1 MKMILKVVALLL
13 ALLLPLAA
21 SAEVASVDSV
31 EAFQACLNQYRDE
44 GADKFSIQC
53 TTALYNELKAD
64 SNAALNRCLLLAGID
79 DYDLRATRSGKL
91 SFTGVVY
98 GNSQIA
104 DCVSVADAKAA
115 VVEFMAG
122 NTAELK
128 LICTADV
135 FQKLFR
141 EGGMYRLMNELGI
154 GDFTMKGNTLNYIF
168 LSNLQPMTVPYA
180 QVSSV
185 SEAGE
190 KISVW
195 REARVPAF
203 NLLFDMDA
211 FNALT
216 RNDYSLMA
224 FLGGAE
230 KYQLSYNTSTGML
243 YFTGVSYTDVPG
255 VYCQSEE
262 EVVAAIRAMGAK
274 GFTSFQLKLDEET
287 YNKVYEGY
295 FARLSELQAQAGM
308 TDGDLRY
315 SGVSRMLLFDNAV
328 ISADVTVLS
337 TLAEVTAHVEACVQ
351 RGDKDITMLL
361 AEDVYAALMEGVSAL
376 LGSDAKFYDL
386 IANAGIVSAEDISF
400 NRHSGA
406 ISLYGVQCY
415 AGTNILRA
423 VEAGDL
429 SVLTSREQ
437 QALSAAKDMAA
448 SCARTTQ
455 AETARAI
462 HDALCA
468 RIVYTDDESTNEDDC
483 CIGALLD
490 GRANCDGY
498 ADAMLL
504 VGRLAGLNVR
514 YQHGDSLHGG
524 MGSYFSTHMWNIVE
538 LDGSWRMIDV
548 TWDDTENEAVY
559 IWFNIGEDRAAR
571 SHIWSAEMTVPMQA
585 VTDSANRPVA
595 EYFAANE
602 AEITAAA
609 AAAQAAGHRVFDI
622 YVAPESGLRMI
633 ASRQAALEGLAGS
646 VWYNWIDSLNCLHIR
661 LAE

>member
-1 MKMILKVVALLL
+1 MKKWMMLL
-13 ALLLPLAA
+13 ALVCAMILPLSAMADEKINTVEELQTYLNKCREEKLELFIITVPSALGKELAA
-21 SAEVASVDSV
+21 DDHAE
-31 EAFQACLNQYRDE
+31 
-44 GADKFSIQC
+44 
-53 TTALYNELKAD
+53 
-64 SNAALNRCLLLAGID
+64 LNRLTEQAGIES
-79 DYDLRATRSGKL
+79 YEVRINRNTKL
-91 SFTGVVY
+91 TFTNVVY
-98 GNSQIA
+98 GEPLPEASLT
-104 DCVSVADAKAA
+104 VADAKAA
-115 VVEFMAG
+115 IAAFLPG
-122 NTAELK
+122 QGQELT
-128 LICTADV
+128 IVCGEDV
-135 FQKLFR
+135 FQYLFR
-141 EGGMYRLMNELGI
+141 EGGIHRVLSELGVE
-154 GDFTMKGNTLNYIF
+154 DATVKGNTKGHIF
-168 LSNLQPMTVPYA
+168 LSDVQMMTVPYA
-180 QVSSV
+180 QVASV

-190 KISVW
+190 KIAAW
-195 REARVPAF
+195 REQKIPAF
-203 NLLFDMDA
+203 KLIFDMDVYET
-211 FNALT
+211 LT
-216 RNDYSLMA
+216 RDDYSLMA
-224 FLGGAE
+224 FLGGVDD
-230 KYQLSYNTSTGML
+230 YRLSYYSQIGVL
-243 YFTGVSYTDVPG
+243 YFNEVTYSDAPG
-255 VYCQSEE
+255 IYCQSEE
-262 EVVAAIRAMGAK
+262 EVVAAIRAMGAR
-274 GFTSFQLKLDEET
+274 GVTSFQLKLNEDT

-328 ISADVTVLS
+328 ISAEVTVLS
-337 TLAEVTAHVEACVQ
+337 SLADVTAHVEACVQ

-376 LGSDAKFYDL
+376 FASDAKFYDL

-423 VEAGDL
+423 MENGDL

-437 QALSAAKDMAA
+437 QALAAAKDMAA

-455 AETARAI
+455 VETARAI

-524 MGSYFSTHMWNIVE
+524 MGSYFSTHMWNIIE

-585 VTDSANRPVA
+585 VTDLANRPVA

-646 VWYNWIDSLNCLHIR
+646 VWYNWIDSLNCMHIR

>member
-1 MKMILKVVALLL
+1 MKKWMMLL
-13 ALLLPLAA
+13 ALVCAMILPLSAMADEKINTVEELQTYLNKCREEKLELFIVTVPSALGKELAA
-21 SAEVASVDSV
+21 DDHSE
-31 EAFQACLNQYRDE
+31 
-44 GADKFSIQC
+44 
-53 TTALYNELKAD
+53 
-64 SNAALNRCLLLAGID
+64 LNRLTEQAGIES
-79 DYDLRATRSGKL
+79 YEVRINRNTKL
-91 SFTGVVY
+91 TFTDVVY
-98 GNSQIA
+98 GEPLPEASLT
-104 DCVSVADAKAA
+104 VADAKAA
-115 VVEFMAG
+115 IAAFLPGQGE
-122 NTAELK
+122 ELT
-128 LICTADV
+128 IVCGEDV
-135 FQKLFR
+135 FQYLFR
-141 EGGMYRLMNELGI
+141 EGGIHRVLSELGVE
-154 GDFTMKGNTLNYIF
+154 DATVKGNTKGHIF
-168 LSNLQPMTVPYA
+168 LSDVQMMTVPYA
-180 QVSSV
+180 QVASV

-190 KISVW
+190 KIAAW
-195 REARVPAF
+195 REQKIPAF
-203 NLLFDMDA
+203 KLIFDMDVYET
-211 FNALT
+211 LT
-216 RNDYSLMA
+216 RDDYSLMA
-224 FLGGAE
+224 FLGGVDD
-230 KYQLSYNTSTGML
+230 YRLSYYSQIGVL
-243 YFTGVSYTDVPG
+243 YFNEVTYSDAPG
-255 VYCQSEE
+255 IYCQSEE
-262 EVVAAIRAMGAK
+262 EVVAAIRAMGAR
-274 GFTSFQLKLDEET
+274 GVTSFQLKLNEDT

-328 ISADVTVLS
+328 ISAEVTVLS
-337 TLAEVTAHVEACVQ
+337 SLAEVTAHVEACVQ

-376 LGSDAKFYDL
+376 FASDAKFYDL

-423 VEAGDL
+423 MENGDL

-437 QALSAAKDMAA
+437 QALAAAKDMAA

-455 AETARAI
+455 VETARAI

-524 MGSYFSTHMWNIVE
+524 MGSYFSTHMWNIIE

-585 VTDSANRPVA
+585 VTDLANRPVA

-602 AEITAAA
+602 EEITAAA

-646 VWYNWIDSLNCLHIR
+646 VWYNWIDSLNCMHIR